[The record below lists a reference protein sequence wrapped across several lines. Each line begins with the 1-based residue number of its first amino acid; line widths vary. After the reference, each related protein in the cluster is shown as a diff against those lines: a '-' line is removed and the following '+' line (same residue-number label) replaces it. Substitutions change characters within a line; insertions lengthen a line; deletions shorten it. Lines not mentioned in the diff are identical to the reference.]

1 MQMIPVYRPWIGLE
15 EAEATKR
22 PIMSGWV
29 TQGPEVAAFEK
40 EFAAFVGAKHAIA
53 VSNCTTALHLALKVA
68 GVTCGDEV
76 LTVSHSYIATANSIR
91 YLGATPVFVDVE
103 VASMNIDPSKLEES
117 WSPKCKAILVVH
129 QVGMPCDLKGVLE
142 FAERKN
148 LIVIEDAACAVG
160 SEILWN
166 GEWQKI
172 GRPHGHIA
180 TFSLHPRKLLT
191 TGDGGFLT
199 TSNDEWNV
207 RFRSLR
213 QHAMSVTDAV
223 RHSSSTVILED
234 YSEVGYNY
242 RLTDIQA
249 AVGRVQLQRLPE
261 LIARRRQ
268 QVERY
273 RSLLSDLP
281 LTFQVQPEWAKSNWQ
296 SLGVLIGENVDQV
309 TLMQFL
315 LDRNIST
322 RSGIM
327 NAHTQPAYQAQ
338 DGGPQPWRS
347 CGLSHSEAARNR
359 YILLP
364 LYHDL
369 TDEQMDHVCASLHQF
384 DWPS

>member
-1 MQMIPVYRPWIGLE
+1 MIPLARPEVGDE
-15 EAEATKR
+15 ETAAVAR
-22 PIMSGWV
+22 VLASGWL
-29 TQGPEVAAFEK
+29 TLGPEVAAFEQA
-40 EFAAFVGAKHAIA
+40 FAQAVGAPFACA
-53 VSNCTTALHLALKVA
+53 VSSGTTALHLALKVA
-68 GVTCGDEV
+68 NVTCGDEV
-76 LTVSHSYIATANSIR
+76 LTVSHSYIATANSVR

-103 VASMNIDPSKLEES
+103 VSSMNIDPNKLEES

-129 QVGMPCDLKGVLE
+129 QVGMPCDLKAVLE

-199 TSNDEWNV
+199 TSNDEWNL

-234 YSEVGYNY
+234 YQEVGYNY

-309 TLMQFL
+309 VLMQFL

-384 DWPS
+384 DWPK